1 MPQVFKIAGYW
12 VYFWTDEGEPR
23 EPVHVHVSKGKPSV
37 NSTKIWI
44 TKDGKCILENNK
56 SQIPNSLLNNI
67 MRMIESRSFEIFAK
81 WKELFGEIKF
91 YC

>member
-1 MPQVFKIAGYW
+1 MLF
-12 VYFWTDEGEPR
+12 R
-23 EPVHVHVSKGKPSV
+23 SGKPSV